1 MLHRPPSRRR
11 QRDTKRERRRLAR
24 RVAQREYRRRFDD
37 GLIVVGVE
45 IDGDDGDVVEM
56 LIATDWLKA
65 VERKDR
71 KKIGAAIAAMVADAA
86 AKR

>member
-1 MLHRPPSRRR
+1 MLHRPPAASRKRA
-11 QRDTKRERRRLAR
+11 TRERRRLA
-24 RVAQREYRRRFDD
+24 QIEYRRRFDA

-56 LIATDWLKA
+56 LLATDWLKA

-71 KKIGAAIAAMVADAA
+71 KKIGAAISAMLADAA
-86 AKR
+86 KR